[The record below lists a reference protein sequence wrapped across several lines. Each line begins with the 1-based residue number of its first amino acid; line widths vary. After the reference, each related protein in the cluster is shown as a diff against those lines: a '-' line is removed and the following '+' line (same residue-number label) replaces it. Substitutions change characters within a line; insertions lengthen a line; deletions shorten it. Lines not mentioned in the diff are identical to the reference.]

1 VPTFYVDP
9 WHGVDTAVITHAHA
23 DHARYTDKPVYLHGV
38 AGKGPYGVDD
48 GDGTLLSAVQWRWLE
63 ELPTRPAGLRIVAS
77 SIQVLASHHGYES
90 WANFPHERER
100 LLSLV
105 SQARACA

>member
-63 ELPTRPAGLRIVAS
+63 ELPTRAGRTTNRGVEHPGARVAS
-77 SIQVLASHHGYES
+77 RI
-90 WANFPHERER
+90 RE
-100 LLSLV
+100 LGELP
-105 SQARACA
+105 ARA